1 MTFLHTNNRGIHAVV
16 LSGIFLV
23 LGVLV
28 YTGFYFYDAQKG
40 EKIVPGV
47 SVAGV
52 SVAGLT
58 KEQAYAKLTEYITLY
73 EVKGIEFTTTS
84 YSNPYFLN
92 AQPLGVQTD
101 ATPLYD
107 FDPDVAVDMAHAI
120 GREGGLFSRVVEQFQ
135 TRLNPVALAIPLD
148 LQIEKMRDALM
159 VEFGESVSAPSETRL
174 EMRTGM
180 DGKPDVSVISGNPGY
195 ELLIDAAILQAKQEL
210 SQLSKGPVVIATAY
224 REPKITRDEA
234 VTQMEEFERA
244 VSTPEISL
252 TYASSTF
259 PVGQFE
265 YATWIGLAKNK
276 QTVGLVLNSDAVT
289 ESLKKIAPQ
298 IEKEAKT
305 ARFEIIDGKIKAFKP
320 DEKGVMLDYEMFV
333 TTVDTAW
340 NLQGDVTPL
349 TVLPIPTTII
359 EPPISDNDVTKMG
372 VKEMIAVGRTNFKG
386 SPANRRHN
394 IAVGVE
400 KLNGTLVAPGEEFTT
415 IGTLG
420 EIDGKNGYKEEL
432 VIKGNETKPEYGGG
446 LCQVSTTLFRS
457 VMNAGL
463 PVTARRNH
471 SYRVSYYEP
480 PVGKDATIY
489 FPSPDF
495 KWVND
500 TKHHVLVLG
509 RVEGDDVVFELWGTK
524 DGRTQTQSDPKVYN
538 IISPPPKKEILT
550 TSLAPGKV
558 RCTERPHAGATA
570 VFTYAVTYPD
580 GQVKEQE
587 FKSVYRPWGEVCM
600 VGATQETIDAAA
612 AASDPLLTP

>member
-1 MTFLHTNNRGIHAVV
+1 MTFLHTNNRGVHAVV

-40 EKIVPGV
+40 ELIVPGV

-52 SVAGLT
+52 SVSGLT
-58 KEQAYAKLTEYITLY
+58 KEQAYTKITEYITLY
-73 EVKGIEFTTTS
+73 EAKGVEFS
-84 YSNPYFLN
+84 ALNHSYFLH
-92 AQPLGVQTD
+92 AQPLEGQTD

-107 FDPDVAVDMAHAI
+107 FNPDVVVDRAFAV
-120 GREGGLFSRVVEQFQ
+120 GREGGLFFRVIEQFQ
-135 TRLNPVALAIPLD
+135 TRLDPTVLELPLD
-148 LQIEKMRDALM
+148 LQIEKMRSALTL
-159 VEFGESVSAPSETRL
+159 EFGGLVSIPSETKL
-174 EMRTGM
+174 EIRSGM
-180 DGKPDVSVISGNPGY
+180 DGSVEASVVPGSAGQ

-210 SQLSKGPVVIATAY
+210 SQLSKGPVVIVTAY

-244 VSTPEISL
+244 VSTNQISL

-259 PVGQFE
+259 PIANFE
-265 YATWIGLAKNK
+265 YAKWIGIEKNK
-276 QTVGLVLNSDAVT
+276 QTIGLVVNSGAVT
-289 ESLKKIAPQ
+289 ESLQKIAPQ

-305 ARFEIIDGKIKAFKP
+305 ARFEIDNGKIKAFRP
-320 DEKGVMLDYEMFV
+320 DEKGVLVDYETFV
-333 TTVDTAW
+333 ANVGSAW
-340 NLQGDVTPL
+340 NLSGGVTPL
-349 TVLPIPTTII
+349 SILPIPTKII
-359 EPPISDNDVTKMG
+359 EPPVSNDDVTKMG

-386 SPANRRHN
+386 SPVNRRHN
-394 IAVGVE
+394 ISVGVE

-420 EIDGKNGYKEEL
+420 EIDGKNGYREEL
-432 VIKGNETKPEYGGG
+432 VIKGNETKPEFGGG

-509 RVEGDDVVFELWGTK
+509 RIEGDDAVFELWGTK
-524 DGRTQTQSDPKVYN
+524 DGRTQTQTDPKVYN
-538 IISPPPKKEILT
+538 IIAPPPKKEILT
-550 TSLAPGKV
+550 TSLAPGKI
-558 RCTERPHAGATA
+558 RCTEKPHAGATA
-570 VFTYAVTYPD
+570 VFNYAVTYPD
-580 GQVKEQE
+580 GEVKEQE
-587 FKSVYRPWGEVCM
+587 FKSVYRPWGAVCM

-612 AASDPLLTP
+612 VASDPLLTP